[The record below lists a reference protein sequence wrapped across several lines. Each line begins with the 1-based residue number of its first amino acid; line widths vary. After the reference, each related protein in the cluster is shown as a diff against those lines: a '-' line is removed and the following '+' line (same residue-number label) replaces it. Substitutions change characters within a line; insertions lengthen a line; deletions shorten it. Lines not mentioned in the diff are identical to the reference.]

1 MEVKTQVANLA
12 LARLGNKGSV
22 ENLDEPKKQVEI
34 VCSKWWDVSRKTALR
49 YMMPS
54 FARKREIWAQ
64 DESYQPAFGY
74 TKAYLVRSDCL
85 KVLGI
90 GDLNEKTNDYAVE
103 DNHIL
108 TNDLYQ
114 EGLPVRFV
122 ADVKDVAKFTPDFIE
137 LFSWVLARDI
147 APELEY
153 STEQFQL
160 IEKILPEKIMEYCG
174 VDAQE
179 NKPIRV
185 SHSRLQL
192 ARLGLWPFGEN
203 KY

>member
-22 ENLDEPKKQVEI
+22 ENMDNPQKQVEI

-54 FARKREIWAQ
+54 FARKRVKLAQ
-64 DESYQPAFGY
+64 DDSYNCAFGY
-74 TKAYLVRSDCL
+74 TKAYLYPNDMIKL
-85 KVLGI
+85 LGI
-90 GDLNEKTNDYAVE
+90 GNINEKTNDYAVE
-103 DNHIL
+103 DGHIL
-108 TNDLYQ
+108 TNDMY
-114 EGLPVRFV
+114 EDGLPVRYV
-122 ADVKDVAKFTPDFIE
+122 ANVEDVSKFTPDFIE

-160 IEKILPEKIMEYCG
+160 IEKILPEKIMEYCA

-185 SHSRLQL
+185 SHSNLQM
-192 ARLGLWPFGEN
+192 ARLGLYPLGEN

>member
-22 ENLDEPKKQVEI
+22 ENLETPKKQVEI

-54 FARKREIWAQ
+54 FSRKRAKLAEDA
-64 DESYQPAFGY
+64 SYVCAFGY
-74 TKAYLVRSDCL
+74 KKAYLYRSDML

-90 GDLNEKTNDYAVE
+90 GNINEKTNDYAIE
-103 DNHIL
+103 DGHIL
-108 TNDLYQ
+108 TNDDYKD
-114 EGLPVRFV
+114 GLPVRYV
-122 ADVKDVAKFTPDFIE
+122 ADITDVSKFTPDFIE

-153 STEQFQL
+153 STEKFQL
-160 IEKILPEKIMEYCG
+160 IEKILPEKIMEYCA
-174 VDAQE
+174 VDGQE
-179 NKPIRV
+179 NRPIRV
-185 SHSRLQL
+185 AHSRLQI